1 MLNPKALLFSGIRAG
16 ILNNATDGPTT
27 ARGGIRLF
35 RCAEALQK
43 YKKLEQQQFNKSTSS
58 NKNKEKNVLYLTFNL
73 PEFVDRE
80 SALYYS
86 YCFEPR
92 DDNPLQYAIAY
103 FEFDVKSAKMKEEE
117 EDKSTK
123 MNSMI
128 FSSQNRHGPNNNSNG
143 GRRSNSLSG
152 ASQGGGNHSSQTNS
166 SSYSSSHSNTY
177 KKKSHSNGADEEM
190 ENDMDTSNDDENMKE
205 IRLYFC
211 IGTI

>member
-35 RCAEALQK
+35 QYAEALQK
-43 YKKLEQQQFNKSTSS
+43 YKKLEQQQFNKLTSS

-123 MNSMI
+123 MDSMI
-128 FSSQNRHGPNNNSNG
+128 FSSQKRHGPNNNSNG
-143 GRRSNSLSG
+143 GRSNSSSG
-152 ASQGGGNHSSQTNS
+152 ASRGGGNHSSRTNF
-166 SSYSSSHSNTY
+166 SSHSSSRSNQY
-177 KKKSHSNGADEEM
+177 QKKNHSNGVDEEM